1 MSVWT
6 GYTGAP
12 CKELRRLQ
20 AGACGKREC
29 QLEKG
34 NMCGSKDLSQAE
46 MRIIMKKYETVV
58 FDLDGTLLNTLED
71 LADATNYALRTMQM
85 PERTIVEVR
94 AFVGNGVRRLMELSV
109 PADLTIRNSKKH
121 LLFLKSIMEN
131 TAMTKRELTM
141 VLFRCSAN

>member
-1 MSVWT
+1 MQEQMSVWT

-46 MRIIMKKYETVV
+46 MRIIMSFTFLNQLPSPAEIKRDFPLSEELKQLKKEKIK
-58 FDLDGTLLNTLED
+58 
-71 LADATNYALRTMQM
+71 M
-85 PERTIVEVR
+85 
-94 AFVGNGVRRLMELSV
+94 RRL
-109 PADLTIRNSKKH
+109 
-121 LLFLKSIMEN
+121 
-131 TAMTKRELTM
+131 
-141 VLFRCSAN
+141 